1 MPDIQ
6 YTSMTIQ
13 EYDQVVELWQ
23 NSPGIALSAVDS
35 REHIAEFLQRNP
47 GLAFVARVDGQLA
60 GAVMAGNDGRRGYL
74 YHLAV
79 AKEYQRLGIGQALAR
94 RVLDALKAAGIQKC
108 HIFVV
113 ADNQAGLRFWQ
124 STGWK
129 KRDDIFVMSYDL

>member
-6 YTSMTIQ
+6 YTLMTIQ
-13 EYDQVVELWQ
+13 DYDQVVELWQ
-23 NSPGIALSAVDS
+23 DSPGIVLSAVDS
-35 REHIAEFLQRNP
+35 RENIAEFLHRNP
-47 GLAFVARVDGQLA
+47 GLAFVARVDGKLA
-60 GAVMAGNDGRRGYL
+60 GAVMAGNDSRRGYL

-79 AKEYQRLGIGQALAR
+79 AKEYRRLGIGQALAR
-94 RVLDALKAAGIQKC
+94 RVLDALKAVGIQKC